1 VSGAYLFFPI
11 YRTLVPRYINTKQM
25 FWMEGI
31 GMRKDKQEEILKYL
45 CSYPH
50 HYAPTVREICAAVG
64 LKSSAS
70 VHIYLTRLEAA
81 GLIERKSNSRRCI
94 NVLESRYN

>member
-1 VSGAYLFFPI
+1 
-11 YRTLVPRYINTKQM
+11 M

-64 LKSSAS
+64 LKAA
-70 VHIYLTRLEAA
+70 RLY
-81 GLIERKSNSRRCI
+81 IFI
-94 NVLESRYN
+94 